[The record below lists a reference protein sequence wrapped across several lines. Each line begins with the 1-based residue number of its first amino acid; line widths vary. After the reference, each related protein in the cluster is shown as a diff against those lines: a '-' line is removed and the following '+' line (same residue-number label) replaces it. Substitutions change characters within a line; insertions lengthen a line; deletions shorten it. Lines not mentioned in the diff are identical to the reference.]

1 MRVIFVKRTILDIWQ
16 DSENASGRCSVKCVK
31 TLVPTLNTQ
40 NEYLVIVHCTL
51 WQNCTTEAVVFWN

>member
-16 DSENASGRCSVKCVK
+16 DSENASGRCSIKCVK

-51 WQNCTTEAVVFWN
+51 